1 MSDVSNDPIDNQVHE
16 PNTLTD
22 SWANHIEGIHI
33 LGDEILSSGWEPT
46 AIMGISRG
54 GLIPAAIL
62 SYKLD
67 VRLIQAV
74 RVQHYDEKNNPL
86 KTGPQFVDGPE
97 PFALQQIETDRLL
110 VVDDIV
116 DTGETLNLVLEFVRP
131 FAHEV
136 RVASLYVRS
145 NQTAIADWFW
155 RVEDEWVVFPWAPE
169 S

>member
-1 MSDVSNDPIDNQVHE
+1 MASDPSRPL
-16 PNTLTD
+16 NTVLFG
-22 SWANHIEGIHI
+22 SWATHIQAINS
-33 LGDEILSSGWEPT
+33 LGEEILASGWNPT
-46 AIMGISRG
+46 AILGISRG

-97 PFALQQIETDRLL
+97 PFAANQFETDRLL

-116 DTGETLNLVLEFVRP
+116 DTGETLNLVLDFVRP

-145 NQTAIADWFW
+145 NQTEIADWFW